1 MRAFLHGV
9 MVLLREIADE
19 NAYNRHLRAH
29 GCIHSAEEWRRFCDE
44 RLARKF
50 AQSKCC

>member
-1 MRAFLHGV
+1 MRAFLRGV
-9 MVLLREIADE
+9 MTLLREIADE
-19 NAYNRHLRAH
+19 NAYQRHLRAH
-29 GCIHSAEEWRRFCDE
+29 GRVHSGAEWRRFLDE

>member
-1 MRAFLHGV
+1 MKAFLRGV
-9 MVLLREIADE
+9 MNLLREIADE
-19 NAYNRHLRAH
+19 NAYQRHLQVH
-29 GCIHSAEEWRRFCDE
+29 GRVHSAAEWRRFLDE